1 MRLVVRSVVRLVLVV
16 GFGLAAWPVRAQVAM
31 SGAVSGEVRAFPQSP
46 GIAGQDLTSAQP
58 TLTAEAKVDVAGLPK
73 GFVAT
78 FNPYVRYDA
87 IDSGRSV
94 FDLHELNVS
103 GGGRWWHLK
112 AGYDVQFWG
121 VMEFVNPVNILNQTD
136 LTEDVFSKRKLGQP
150 MVDYTLLG
158 AFGTIDFY
166 ALTRFEPMQ
175 FPQSPGR
182 LRPSIPIRQDNVT
195 YSSGNGRSQ
204 VEGAVRY
211 FRNIRNVYLGVS
223 HFYGYQREP
232 EMALDFSNGAVASL
246 TPNYNLE
253 HQTGL
258 ELQVTFGNMIVK
270 SEDVVRFEPDTNR
283 RSDAISVGGEY
294 DLGAAMNAR
303 RTFTVFGEYYY
314 DSREQSLIIP
324 FRNDVFAGLR
334 IGLNDRRSSEIRVWG
349 NYDLTGR
356 SGTAIVCD
364 ANARI
369 SDRVKAAVAYRGI
382 VTDQQTFSS
391 ISRDSHVVLRLEVF
405 F

>member
-1 MRLVVRSVVRLVLVV
+1 MRIVGGVVVRLALVV
-16 GFGLAAWPVRAQVAM
+16 GIFLAASPARAQVAV
-31 SGAVSGEVRAFPQSP
+31 SGAVSGEIRAFPQPP
-46 GIAGQDLTSAQP
+46 GVAGQDLSSAQP
-58 TLTAEAKVDVAGLPK
+58 TLTSEVNVEIEGLPK
-73 GFVAT
+73 GFEASI
-78 FNPYVRYDA
+78 NPYARYDA

-103 GGGRWWHLK
+103 GGGRRWHIK

-136 LTEDVFSKRKLGQP
+136 ITEDVFTKRKLGQP

-166 ALTRFEPMQ
+166 ALTGFEPMQ
-175 FPQSPGR
+175 FPESPGR
-182 LRPSIPIRQDNVT
+182 LRPSVPIRQDNVT
-195 YSSGNGRSQ
+195 YGSGNGRSQ

-232 EMALDFSNGAVASL
+232 EMVVGLDNGTAPFL
-246 TPNYNLE
+246 TPSYNLE

-270 SEDVVRFEPDTNR
+270 SEDVVRFEPHTDR
-283 RSDAISVGGEY
+283 RSEAISVGGEY
-294 DLGAAMNAR
+294 DLGAMMNAR

-334 IGLNDRRSSEIRVWG
+334 IGLNDRRSSEFRVWG

-356 SGTAIVCD
+356 SGTAVVFD

-369 SDRVKAAVAYRGI
+369 SDRVKAALAYRGI
-382 VTDQQTFSS
+382 VTGQQAFSS
-391 ISRDSHVVLRLEVF
+391 ISQDSHVVLKLEVF